1 MSEFK
6 KIKVRDMRKMIKDLN
21 LKKKN
26 PALKGYSY
34 KKKGQMIEILKT
46 MNIPD
51 SDLEKYRSER
61 KKMSKKQSEALKKG
75 RAKPK
80 VVKKKPEAKVKK
92 PVKMIVNPEADK
104 FKVMFV
110 DDDGEVRTKGEY
122 NSESESIKEFNK
134 ITKMNKN
141 MKVYIIEFM
150 KSGNRQII
158 RSYKKPM
165 IKLNRK
171 KKYK

>member
-80 VVKKKPEAKVKK
+80 VVKKKPEAEVKK